1 MVTSNFNSK
10 TGILETK
17 FEGKVSVKDMLDY
30 IFSIRKNSNLPSI
43 LKIYSD
49 ATDAKFEENV
59 SRKDLEKFLEENRIT
74 LAQKAFVYDA
84 FVISSTFET
93 ALGMLYRELNKIEN
107 YKFEVFST
115 KEAAIEWLNKF

>member
-1 MVTSNFNSK
+1 MVISKFNSK
-10 TGILETK
+10 IGILETK

-93 ALGMLYRELNKIEN
+93 ALGMLYRELNKIDN

-115 KEAAIEWLNKF
+115 KEAGIEWLNKF

>member
-1 MVTSNFNSK
+1 MVISKFNSK
-10 TGILETK
+10 IGILETK